1 MALFASALKQW
12 LPLPCFFR
20 SFSAKS
26 VQNFVHTPIGAAV
39 LSTLCLSKKGTTV
52 LSRTNYQKIFY
63 NSDVLA
69 ASQLNSKRHEIHC
82 IFDYLLRQNEGI
94 LHPRSP
100 MRSTKKNKK

>member
-1 MALFASALKQW
+1 MALFASALKKW
-12 LPLPCFFR
+12 LPLSCFFR

-100 MRSTKKNKK
+100 MRSTKK

>member
-1 MALFASALKQW
+1 MQ
-12 LPLPCFFR
+12 
-20 SFSAKS
+20 
-26 VQNFVHTPIGAAV
+26 TPIGAAV

-100 MRSTKKNKK
+100 MRSTKKKKNKKNKKIKIKPHFTDVLGIYIFWDDLLIY